1 MKTIS
6 SVEQPLVARAL
17 WHLGAGVSAI
27 RQEQLRAPGAGEVL
41 VRATHTALSR
51 GTERLVW
58 GGRVPVSEAEAMRA
72 PHQAGEFTFPVKYGY
87 CAVGEVVDGEA
98 GWIGQRVFAL
108 HPHQDLFVLPTS
120 AVARVPADVPSSR
133 AVLAANVETALN
145 ALWDGAAAPGMR
157 IAVVGAGT
165 VGSLIAWLAG
175 RLPGCE
181 VTLVDIAPR
190 RACVAAS
197 LGVGWAL
204 PHEAPADCDLVFH
217 ASASAAGL
225 NTAIGCAGDE
235 ARVVEA
241 SWYGNERVE
250 LGLGAAFHSRR
261 LTLMSSQVGRVA
273 PAMRSRWTHAR
284 RLAKALSLLAD
295 PLPDVL
301 LAPPV
306 AFEQLPQCFASL
318 LDGRDCAPCPIV
330 AYPPAADLRGAP
342 PVPMS

>member
-1 MKTIS
+1 
-6 SVEQPLVARAL
+6 
-17 WHLGAGVSAI
+17 
-27 RQEQLRAPGAGEVL
+27 
-41 VRATHTALSR
+41 
-51 GTERLVW
+51 
-58 GGRVPVSEAEAMRA
+58 
-72 PHQAGEFTFPVKYGY
+72 
-87 CAVGEVVDGEA
+87 
-98 GWIGQRVFAL
+98 
-108 HPHQDLFVLPTS
+108 
-120 AVARVPADVPSSR
+120 
-133 AVLAANVETALN
+133 
-145 ALWDGAAAPGMR
+145 
-157 IAVVGAGT
+157 
-165 VGSLIAWLAG
+165 
-175 RLPGCE
+175 
-181 VTLVDIAPR
+181 
-190 RACVAAS
+190 
-197 LGVGWAL
+197 
-204 PHEAPADCDLVFH
+204 VFH
-217 ASASAAGL
+217 ASATAAGL